1 MKGCNG
7 GMKWNDL
14 DHGLK
19 FGANFCSGM
28 WYGNG
33 THNIWSQSSVFKI
46 VCTNMFCSEISHHF
60 ERLLNLWPAQLQ
72 REKSVK

>member
-19 FGANFCSGM
+19 SLVQISVMACGM
-28 WYGNG
+28 EMEF
-33 THNIWSQSSVFKI
+33 NIWSQSI
-46 VCTNMFCSEISHHF
+46 VHAKLCALMCFVGKDPTI
-60 ERLLNLWPAQLQ
+60 
-72 REKSVK
+72 

>member
-19 FGANFCSGM
+19 TLVQISVMACGLEMGLTTFGANLVYAKLCALICF
-28 WYGNG
+28 
-33 THNIWSQSSVFKI
+33 V
-46 VCTNMFCSEISHHF
+46 
-60 ERLLNLWPAQLQ
+60 
-72 REKSVK
+72 VKDPTI

>member
-19 FGANFCSGM
+19 SLVHVLWKWDSTFGANLVHAKLCALMCF
-28 WYGNG
+28 
-33 THNIWSQSSVFKI
+33 V
-46 VCTNMFCSEISHHF
+46 
-60 ERLLNLWPAQLQ
+60 
-72 REKSVK
+72 VKDPTI